1 MLQLPDV
8 VHQRYQLQQKLGQNA
23 SRQTWLAMDL
33 SAQPSQPVILKLLA
47 FNPQMQWEDLKL
59 FEREAQVLQQLQ
71 HPWFAGL
78 KQGMF
83 TETIDSTKTATRLIG
98 FQETNHSR

>member
-33 SAQPSQPVILKLLA
+33 SAQPSQRVILKLLA
-47 FNPQMQWEDLKL
+47 FNPQMQWEDLKSN
-59 FEREAQVLQQLQ
+59 RVRQSSPPATRQ
-71 HPWFAGL
+71 HPDDQLVCAAGTSEV
-78 KQGMF
+78 K
-83 TETIDSTKTATRLIG
+83 
-98 FQETNHSR
+98 

>member
-33 SAQPSQPVILKLLA
+33 LAQPSQPVILKLLA

-59 FEREAQVLQQLQ
+59 FEREAQVLQQL
-71 HPWFAGL
+71 
-78 KQGMF
+78 
-83 TETIDSTKTATRLIG
+83 
-98 FQETNHSR
+98 

>member
-59 FEREAQVLQQLQ
+59 FEREAVPASDLYALGATFIHLAIGVAPWVL
-71 HPWFAGL
+71 H
-78 KQGMF
+78 
-83 TETIDSTKTATRLIG
+83 
-98 FQETNHSR
+98 